1 MFGTNLDRNPAMSSP
16 WDIGMNSFDIGLS
29 VRQTCT
35 HALTAL
41 NAAAP
46 LPGNDIA
53 ILKLGQYFYT
63 NVLVSYCLHLPKN
76 NNQSSV
82 RSAPAGYEE

>member
-1 MFGTNLDRNPAMSSP
+1 MSSP
-16 WDIGMNSFDIGLS
+16 WDIGMNSFDTGLS
-29 VRQTCT
+29 VKDT

-41 NAAAP
+41 KAAAP

-76 NNQSSV
+76 NNQSRV
-82 RSAPAGYEE
+82 WSAPAGYEE